1 MRAII
6 LAAGQGTRLRPLTDD
21 KPKCMVELAG
31 KPLLHHQVNALRGV
45 GINDIV
51 LVGGYRSDQL
61 QADGTQLVL
70 NPDYATTNMVGT
82 LFCAEHLMT
91 HDDDLLI
98 AYGDIVYEQKVL
110 RSLLDCDAPVALSI
124 DREWQRLWESRMDD
138 PLSDAETLKLEDE
151 NRIRELG
158 KKPDSLEE
166 IQGQYIGL
174 IKVRSDFVAVLRDFY
189 HQLNRSAHYD
199 GKDFDNMFMTSFIQA
214 LIDAGHEVRA
224 AFTDNGWIEV
234 DTVEDLEHYEAM
246 HRANTLSRFVA
257 LGN

>member
-31 KPLLHHQVNALRGV
+31 KPLLHHQVNALRGA

-110 RSLLDCDAPVALSI
+110 RSLLDCDATVALSI

-138 PLSDAETLKLEDE
+138 PLSDAETLKLEDD

-174 IKVRSDFVAVLRDFY
+174 IKVRSDFVAALRNFY

-246 HRANTLSRFVA
+246 HRANTLSRFVT
-257 LGN
+257 LGK